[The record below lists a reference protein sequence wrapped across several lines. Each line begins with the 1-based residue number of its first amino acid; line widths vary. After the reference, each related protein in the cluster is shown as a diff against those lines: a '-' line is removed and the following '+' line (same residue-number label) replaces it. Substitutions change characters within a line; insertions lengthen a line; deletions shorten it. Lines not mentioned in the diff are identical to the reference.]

1 MTRAGTGR
9 GARSSSTSGRHHATG
24 PRRAGEP
31 APLEQIPVWGE
42 HLAPDPMP
50 AHATAGPESP
60 TTADAAASTTPAG
73 VDALLAGLNAEQRRA
88 VTHGDGPLLV
98 VAGAG
103 TGKTQVVTR
112 RIAWLIATKR
122 ARPNEILA
130 LTFTDKAAEEMQ
142 VRVDQLVPYGYTDT
156 VISTF
161 HAFGDRVIREHAL
174 ELGLPSEPRVLSR
187 PETVIFLQER
197 LFRLELDEY
206 RPLGNP
212 TRFLD
217 ALATLFSRLKDEDI
231 SPGAYAAHAA
241 RLAADAEAERD
252 QTARDA
258 LRETARK
265 QVELAGAYAR
275 YQDLLGEAGAIDFG
289 DQVAL
294 ALRLLREHPAARAEL
309 QARFRYILVDEFQD
323 VNRAQAELVA
333 LLAEPRR
340 NVAVVGDDDQS
351 IYRFRGAATGAIVDF
366 LQRFRGA
373 RRIVLRRNYRSLA
386 PILDASY
393 RLVRFND
400 PDRLEVQQGITKRL
414 IAQRR
419 PGRAT
424 AATSGG
430 RRTAAATP
438 VRDVAFG
445 TGSEEADWVAAEI
458 ATRVATGA
466 APRDFAILV
475 RANADADA
483 VLRSLNVAGVPW
495 RFSGASGLY
504 ARPEIRLLLSFLR
517 AVGDPGSSVDV
528 YGMAASD
535 VYGLGGED
543 LAALTNRARR
553 TNRSLWETLVEVDGQ
568 PGLLRLRPETRTSL
582 ARLVADLRRYSELG
596 HRRPAGEVLYDFLRS
611 SGSLSRLMEAGTT
624 AADEALSNIA
634 RFFEIVRAQSDLL
647 ADDRAVF
654 LAPHLQTLI
663 EAGDDPATADLDP
676 DANAVAVVTVHKA
689 KGLEWPVVFL
699 VGLVDGRFP
708 ARGRREQLAVPDA
721 LLRGVFPT
729 GDAHV
734 QEERRLFY
742 VGMTRA
748 RDELVLGHALDYG
761 GKRTRRVSPF
771 VLEALDLPAG
781 SMPQTHATSPAER
794 LAALEAVPAD
804 VAVAASSNGE
814 PAEPLVLSF
823 YQVDDY
829 LTCPLKYKYVHV
841 MRVPIAPHHAIVY
854 GSALHQAVQE
864 FHRRHAAGDVMS
876 EEALTA
882 AFENA
887 WRNEGFISREHEEA
901 RLEAGRQALR
911 RFRAEQLAPGAVIPA
926 YVEREFAFTLD
937 GDRVRG
943 RMDRI
948 DVIPLPGGGRTG
960 APANGTPADRAGGA
974 NGMAAGRAGGA
985 GGIPPPD
992 DEIPVG
998 AEIRDA
1004 EIRGA
1009 DVIESTLPL
1018 LDERVVI
1025 TDYKSSDVRD
1035 PARARERAKESLQL
1049 TIYAMAW
1056 QAQTGRLP
1064 DAVAL
1069 HFLESGLVG
1078 IAVVDAQRVEKGVA
1092 DIRAAAAGIRGRRF
1106 EATPSY
1112 MACSWCALRDVC
1124 PASVAR

>member
-1 MTRAGTGR
+1 
-9 GARSSSTSGRHHATG
+9 
-24 PRRAGEP
+24 
-31 APLEQIPVWGE
+31 V
-42 HLAPDPMP
+42 
-50 AHATAGPESP
+50 
-60 TTADAAASTTPAG
+60 G
-73 VDALLAGLNAEQRRA
+73 VEALLAGLSTDQARA
-88 VTHGDGPLLV
+88 VTHGEGPLLV

-122 ARPNEILA
+122 ARPSEILA

-187 PETVIFLQER
+187 PESVIFLAER
-197 LFRLELDEY
+197 LFRFDLDEY

-231 SPGAYAAHAA
+231 SPAAYAAHAA
-241 RLAADAEAERD
+241 RLAAEADGPADSASGAADTVTAAAASIGTAPAPTGTAPGAADA
-252 QTARDA
+252 QARDA
-258 LRETARK
+258 VRETARK
-265 QVELAGAYAR
+265 QAELAGAFVR
-275 YQDLLGEAGAIDFG
+275 YQELLGEAGAIDFG

-294 ALRLLREHPAARAEL
+294 ALRLLREHPAARTAL

-340 NVAVVGDDDQS
+340 NVMVVGDDDQS

-366 LQRFRGA
+366 LDRFRGA
-373 RRIVLRRNYRSLA
+373 RTVVLRRNYRSRR
-386 PILDASY
+386 PILDTSY
-393 RLVRFND
+393 RLIRFND
-400 PDRLEVQQGITKRL
+400 PDRLEVQQGIVKRL

-419 PGRAT
+419 GGTGSRG
-424 AATSGG
+424 AA
-430 RRTAAATP
+430 P
-438 VRDVAFG
+438 VRHIAFG
-445 TGSEEADWVAAEI
+445 TGSEEADWVAADI
-458 ATRVATGA
+458 ANRVAGGA
-466 APRDFAILV
+466 APRDHAILV
-475 RANADADA
+475 RANADADP
-483 VLRSLNVAGVPW
+483 VLRSLNLAGVPW

-517 AVGDPGSSVDV
+517 AVGEPASSIDV
-528 YGMAASD
+528 YSLAASEIYALD
-535 VYGLGGED
+535 GEG
-543 LAALTNRARR
+543 LAALASRARR
-553 TNRSLWETLVEVDGQ
+553 TNRTLWEVLAEVDGQ

-582 ARLVADLRRYSELG
+582 ARIVADLHRFIELG
-596 HRRPAGEVLYDFLRS
+596 HRRPAGELLYDFLRS
-611 SGSLSRLMEAGTT
+611 SGSLDRLMAARTPAG
-624 AADEALSNIA
+624 DEALSNIA

-654 LAPHLQTLI
+654 LGPHLQTLI
-663 EAGDDPATADLDP
+663 DAGDDPATADLDP
-676 DANAVAVVTVHKA
+676 DADAVSVVTVHKA
-689 KGLEWPVVFL
+689 KGLEWPVVYL
-699 VGLVDGRFP
+699 LGLVDGRFP
-708 ARGRREQLAVPDA
+708 ARGRRDQLAVPDV
-721 LLRGVFPT
+721 LLRGVFPV

-748 RDELVLGHALDYG
+748 RDELILSHALDYG

-781 SMPQTHATSPAER
+781 TSPTTRATSPVER
-794 LAALEAVPAD
+794 LAALGAPPAEAPAIAATTTGARAD
-804 VAVAASSNGE
+804 GTAGDGVAADQR
-814 PAEPLVLSF
+814 EPLVLSF

-864 FHRRHAAGDVMS
+864 FHRRHARGEVMT
-876 EEALTA
+876 EEALEA
-882 AFENA
+882 AFEAA
-887 WRNEGFISREHEEA
+887 WRNEGFVSREHEEA

-911 RFRAEQLAPGAVIPA
+911 RFRAEQLLPGAVIPA

-948 DVIPLPGGGRTG
+948 DIIPLLDDASGELPGDGPALGTALGGPGGT
-960 APANGTPADRAGGA
+960 APGGPGGTAPGGPGGTAPGGPGSIPAGPALGGPGESPAVPDRQAVG
-974 NGMAAGRAGGA
+974 
-985 GGIPPPD
+985 PD
-992 DEIPVG
+992 IVEP
-998 AEIRDA
+998 A
-1004 EIRGA
+1004 
-1009 DVIESTLPL
+1009 LPL
-1018 LDERVVI
+1018 LRERVVI

-1035 PARARERAKESLQL
+1035 PARARERARESLQL

-1069 HFLESGLVG
+1069 SFLESGLVG
-1078 IAVVDAQRVEKGVA
+1078 LAEIDEARVEKGVA
-1092 DIRAAAAGIRGRRF
+1092 DIRAAAAGIRARRF
-1106 EATPSY
+1106 EPTPAY
-1112 MACSWCALRDVC
+1112 LACSWCAFREVC

>member
-1 MTRAGTGR
+1 VARSAAGRPSRRASRGR
-9 GARSSSTSGRHHATG
+9 G
-24 PRRAGEP
+24 EP
-31 APLEQIPVWGE
+31 PPLEQIPVWREHVAVHGE
-42 HLAPDPMP
+42 QEGVAAPV
-50 AHATAGPESP
+50 
-60 TTADAAASTTPAG
+60 G
-73 VDALLAGLNAEQRRA
+73 VEALLAGLNADQRRA
-88 VTHGDGPLLV
+88 VTHGEGPLLV

-112 RIAWLIATKR
+112 RVAWLIGTKR
-122 ARPNEILA
+122 ARPAEILA

-142 VRVDQLVPYGYTDT
+142 LRVDQLVPYGYTDT
-156 VISTF
+156 LVSTF
-161 HAFGDRVIREHAL
+161 HAFGDRLIREHAL

-197 LFRLELDEY
+197 LFRLDLDEY

-217 ALATLFSRLKDEDI
+217 ALATLFSRLKDEDV
-231 SPGAYAAHAA
+231 SPAAHAA
-241 RLAADAEAERD
+241 HAERLATEAEAAEEPGRG
-252 QTARDA
+252 A
-258 LRETARK
+258 LRETARR
-265 QVELAGAYAR
+265 QVELAGAYRR
-275 YQDLLGEAGAIDFG
+275 YQELLGEAGAIDFG

-309 QARFRYILVDEFQD
+309 QARFRYVLVDEFQD

-333 LLAEPRR
+333 LLVEPHR
-340 NVAVVGDDDQS
+340 NVMVVGDDDQS

-366 LQRFRGA
+366 LDRFRGA
-373 RRIVLRRNYRSLA
+373 RTIVLRRNYRSRA
-386 PILDASY
+386 PILDAAY
-393 RLVRFND
+393 RLIRFND
-400 PDRLEVQQGITKRL
+400 PDRLEAQQGIVKRL
-414 IAQRR
+414 VAQRR
-419 PGRAT
+419 
-424 AATSGG
+424 GG
-430 RRTAAATP
+430 PPAVP
-438 VRDVAFG
+438 VRHVAFG
-445 TGSEEADWVAAEI
+445 TGSEEADWVAADV
-458 ATRVATGA
+458 AARVAAGA
-466 APRDFAILV
+466 APRDHAILV

-483 VLRSLNVAGVPW
+483 ILRSLNVAGVPW
-495 RFSGASGLY
+495 RFSGTSGLY
-504 ARPEIRLLLSFLR
+504 GRPEIRLLLSFLR

-528 YGMAASD
+528 YGLAASE

-543 LAALTNRARR
+543 LAALANRARR
-553 TNRSLWETLVEVDGQ
+553 TNRSLGETLAEVDGQ
-568 PGLLRLRPETRTSL
+568 PGLLRLRPETRSAL
-582 ARLVADLRRYSELG
+582 ARLVADLRRFAELG

-611 SGSLSRLMEAGTT
+611 SGFLGRLVAAGTP
-624 AADEALSNIA
+624 AADEAVSNIA

-654 LAPHLQTLI
+654 LGPHLQTLI
-663 EAGDDPATADLDP
+663 DAGADPATADLDP
-676 DANAVAVVTVHKA
+676 DADAVAVVTVHKA
-689 KGLEWPVVFL
+689 KGLEWPVVYL

-708 ARGRREQLAVPDA
+708 ARGRREQLAVPDE
-721 LLRGVFPT
+721 LLRGVFPA

-748 RDELVLGHALDYG
+748 RDELVLAHALDYG

-781 SMPQTHATSPAER
+781 TSPATRSTSPLER
-794 LAALEAVPAD
+794 LAAHAAPAGAAPASDARAGFGEAAD
-804 VAVAASSNGE
+804 
-814 PAEPLVLSF
+814 EPLVLSF

-864 FHRRHAAGDVMS
+864 FHRRHARGEVMS
-876 EEALTA
+876 EEALVA
-882 AFENA
+882 AFEAA
-887 WRNEGFISREHEEA
+887 WRNEGFVSREHEEA
-901 RLEAGRQALR
+901 RLATGRAALR
-911 RFRAEQLAPGAVIPA
+911 RFREEQLAPGAVIPA

-943 RMDRI
+943 RMDRV
-948 DVIPLPGGGRTG
+948 DVIPLVAGPGGER
-960 APANGTPADRAGGA
+960 DD
-974 NGMAAGRAGGA
+974 GRAGPSA
-985 GGIPPPD
+985 APGGSQVLQPAM
-992 DEIPVG
+992 PVG
-998 AEIRDA
+998 A

-1009 DVIESTLPL
+1009 DVVEATLSL
-1018 LDERVVI
+1018 LRERVVI

-1078 IAVVDAQRVEKGVA
+1078 TSSVDERRVEQGIA
-1092 DIRAAAAGIRGRRF
+1092 EIRAAAAGIRARRF
-1106 EATPSY
+1106 EPSPSY
-1112 MACSWCALRDVC
+1112 MACSWCAFRDVC

>member
-1 MTRAGTGR
+1 MGRPRTTGGAGGAGGR
-9 GARSSSTSGRHHATG
+9 RRGRPHPG
-24 PRRAGEP
+24 
-31 APLEQIPVWGE
+31 LEQIPVWRE
-42 HLAPDPMP
+42 HLAVHGEQEGS
-50 AHATAGPESP
+50 AV
-60 TTADAAASTTPAG
+60 PAG
-73 VDALLAGLNAEQRRA
+73 VEALLAGLNQDQRRA

-122 ARPNEILA
+122 AKPGEILA

-187 PETVIFLQER
+187 PETVIFLRER
-197 LFRLELDEY
+197 LFRLDLDQY

-217 ALATLFSRLKDEDI
+217 HLATLFSRLKDEDI
-231 SPGAYAAHAA
+231 PPAAYAAHAA
-241 RLAADAEAERD
+241 RLAAEAESSRD
-252 QTARDA
+252 EQGREA
-258 LRETARK
+258 LRETARR
-265 QVELAGAYAR
+265 QAELAGAYGR
-275 YQDLLGEAGAIDFG
+275 YQELLGEAGAIDFG
-289 DQVAL
+289 DQVSL

-309 QARFRYILVDEFQD
+309 QARFRYIVVDEFQD

-340 NVAVVGDDDQS
+340 NVVVVGDDDQS

-366 LQRFRGA
+366 LDRFRGA
-373 RRIVLRRNYRSLA
+373 RRIVLRRNYRSRA

-393 RLVRFND
+393 RLIHFND
-400 PDRLEVQQGITKRL
+400 PDRLEAQQGITKRL
-414 IAQRR
+414 IPQRR
-419 PGRAT
+419 GGARST
-424 AATSGG
+424 AQ
-430 RRTAAATP
+430 P
-438 VRDVAFG
+438 VRSLAFP
-445 TGSEEADWVAAEI
+445 TGSDEADWVATEI
-458 ATRVATGA
+458 ATRVAGGA
-466 APRDFAILV
+466 APRDHAILV
-475 RANADADA
+475 RANADADP
-483 VLRSLNVAGVPW
+483 VLRSLNIAGVPW

-504 ARPEIRLLLSFLR
+504 GRPEIRLLLAFLR

-528 YGMAASD
+528 YGLAASD
-535 VYGLGGED
+535 QYAFDGED
-543 LAALTNRARR
+543 LAAVASRARR
-553 TNRSLWETLVEVDGQ
+553 TNRSLWETLVELEGQ

-582 ARLVADLRRYSELG
+582 ARLVADLRRYIELG
-596 HRRPAGEVLYDFLRS
+596 HRRPAGEVVYDFLRS
-611 SGSLSRLMEAGTT
+611 SGSLARLMKAGTP
-624 AADEALSNIA
+624 AADEAISNIA

-676 DANAVAVVTVHKA
+676 DADAVAVVTVHKA
-689 KGLEWPVVFL
+689 KGLEWPVVFML
-699 VGLVDGRFP
+699 GLVDGRFP
-708 ARGRREQLAVPDA
+708 ARGRRDGLAVPDA
-721 LLRGVFPT
+721 LLRGVFPA

-748 RDELVLGHALDYG
+748 RDELVLARALDYG
-761 GKRTRRVSPF
+761 GRRTRRVSPF

-781 SMPQTHATSPAER
+781 TTTATRAASPAER
-794 LAALEAVPAD
+794 LAALQAPAAEAPAARRSD
-804 VAVAASSNGE
+804 RE
-814 PAEPLVLSF
+814 PGEPLVLSF

-829 LTCPLKYKYVHV
+829 LTCPLKYRYVHV

-854 GSALHQAVQE
+854 GAALHIAVQE
-864 FHRRHAAGDVMS
+864 FHRRHARGEVMT
-876 EEALTA
+876 EQALDA
-882 AFENA
+882 AFEAA
-887 WRNEGFISREHEEA
+887 WSNEGFVSREHEEA
-901 RLEAGRQALR
+901 RLDAGRRALR
-911 RFRAEQLAPGAVIPA
+911 RFRAAQLVPGAVIPA
-926 YVEREFAFTLD
+926 YVEREFSFTLD

-948 DVIPLPGGGRTG
+948 DIIPLGPGEDGARTGGGGDVAGVDTVAARTTLPT
-960 APANGTPADRAGGA
+960 A
-974 NGMAAGRAGGA
+974 
-985 GGIPPPD
+985 
-992 DEIPVG
+992 EIPFGV
-998 AEIRDA
+998 EIRA
-1004 EIRGA
+1004 A
-1009 DVIESTLPL
+1009 DIVEPSLPL
-1018 LDERVVI
+1018 LRERVVI

-1035 PARARERAKESLQL
+1035 PVRARERARDSLQL

-1078 IAVVDAQRVEKGVA
+1078 TADVDAPRIEKGVA
-1092 DIRAAAAGIRGRRF
+1092 DIRAAAAGIRARAF
-1106 EATPSY
+1106 EPTPSY
-1112 MACSWCALRDVC
+1112 MACSWCALRAVC
-1124 PASVAR
+1124 PASVAG